1 MSNRIPSL
9 RSAAMLAVAIVIAFL
24 VASIFIKNEEIELP
38 IVSMITILCSL
49 LACAGMIIA
58 ARHSAGRARKA
69 WLLLAVAL
77 AFNALGETAW
87 SVIEVIFHEDP
98 FPSLADIGYLAF
110 YPIFAAGIFLMPEEP
125 ISPREKHKI
134 LLDVA
139 IVIVSAALVF
149 WVYLIGP
156 IVVSYPSISF
166 ELLVAAAYPIMD
178 LVMFLSLMELL
189 FLKLNSM
196 KRYPALLLAMGMMI
210 FLIADVIFT
219 IQIKNDTFVSG
230 GLLDLGWLLTYLLI
244 WLAGVIQAGPEDA
257 DSQKASGPIVI
268 NKDKWIH
275 FLPAIGI
282 GCAFFLLIWGYQYS
296 QLINYSIITASVSL
310 IIVLMFIR
318 QKAAFDERD
327 QLLTTTL
334 QEIEERKQAE
344 VSLRKSEQ
352 EKAAILSGL
361 KSVVVEYLD
370 PGMQIIWANKP
381 VEQFKGCVLDDII
394 EKQCF
399 RVIYNIDEPCPGC
412 TAVKALKTGQAE
424 EGELAAPDGKIWLSH
439 SSPLKDDEGRIV
451 GVVHAALDISERKK
465 MESDLRES
473 ERRLTAIINFLPDA
487 TFVIN
492 KEGRVIAW
500 NRAIERM
507 TGTKSENMMGKG
519 DYEYALPFYGKKR
532 PILIDMTISSDSSEL
547 DIKYHNIKKEDDG
560 SITAEA
566 HIPRLIDRE
575 AYLLG
580 SAASLYDSEG
590 RYWGAIESIRDITDR
605 RHAEEEL
612 QRSKEEAE
620 KATRA
625 KSEFLAN
632 MSHEI
637 RTPMNAIIGLTGLL
651 LDENLSDRQR
661 EYVEIIR
668 NSGDT
673 LLVIINNILDLTK
686 IEADMIELESQIID
700 LRSCIESC
708 VDLVAT
714 TATEKGLKITC
725 NIEEGSPELVLGDPT
740 RISQVLINLLHNGVK
755 FTKKGEIL
763 VNLSAR
769 PLEQDDDRYEL
780 HFMVKDTGIGIP
792 EEKIGRLF
800 QSFSQIDATIAR
812 RYGGS
817 GLGLAIC
824 KKLVEK
830 MGGRIWVKSEVDK
843 GSEFHFTLPATSTST
858 PPNDLFK
865 TSSQPQP
872 EGNVQGLLNY
882 DLSILLAEDNAV
894 NQVVT
899 KRMLDK
905 LGYRAD
911 VAANGIEVLQAL
923 QRQHYDVIFMDVQM
937 PEMDGLEATRE
948 IRRRMHNGPMIIA
961 MTASALKGDREMC
974 LAAGMDGYISKPT
987 KIEALRAALL
997 SCSVK

>member
-1 MSNRIPSL
+1 
-9 RSAAMLAVAIVIAFL
+9 MLAVAIIIAFL
-24 VASIFIKNEEIELP
+24 VISIFIKNVVIELP
-38 IVSMITILCSL
+38 IASMITIFCSL

-58 ARHSAGRARKA
+58 ARHSAGRAKNA

-77 AFNALGETAW
+77 AFNALGETIW
-87 SVIEVIFHEDP
+87 SIIEIIFHGDP

-134 LLDVA
+134 LLDAA
-139 IVIVSAALVF
+139 IVIVSAALIF

-156 IVVSYPSISF
+156 IVVSYPSISL
-166 ELLVAAAYPIMD
+166 ELAVAAAYPIMD
-178 LVMFLSLMELL
+178 LIMFLSLIELL
-189 FLKLNSM
+189 FIKLNSM
-196 KRYPALLLAMGMMI
+196 KRYPALLLAMGMII
-210 FLIADVIFT
+210 FLITDVIFT
-219 IQIKNDTFVSG
+219 IQTIDDTFVSG
-230 GLLDLGWLLTYLLI
+230 GLLDVGWLLTYLLI
-244 WLAGVIQAGPEDA
+244 WLAGVLQAGPDDP
-257 DSQKASGPIVI
+257 DSQNASGLIVS

-275 FLPAIGI
+275 FLPYMGI
-282 GCAFFLLIWGYQYS
+282 GGAFFLLIWGYQYS
-296 QLINYSIITASVSL
+296 HLINYSIITASVSL
-310 IIVLMFIR
+310 IIVLMFVR

-327 QLLTTTL
+327 QLLTMTL

-361 KSVVVEYLD
+361 KSVAVEYLD
-370 PGMQIIWANKP
+370 PAMQIIWVNKQ
-381 VEQFKGCVLDDII
+381 VQQYKGCVLDDII
-394 EKQCF
+394 EKHCYN
-399 RVIYNIDEPCPGC
+399 VIYNLDEPCPGC
-412 TAVKALKTGQAE
+412 TAVKALKTGLAQ
-424 EGELAAPDGKIWLSH
+424 EGELTAPDGRIWLSH
-439 SSPLKDDEGRIV
+439 SNPLRDEAGRIM
-451 GVVHAALDISERKK
+451 GVVHAALEISDRKRV
-465 MESDLRES
+465 ESDLRES
-473 ERRLTAIINFLPDA
+473 ERRLADIINFLPDA

-492 KEGRVIAW
+492 KDGRVIAW
-500 NRAIERM
+500 NRAVERM
-507 TGTKSENMMGKG
+507 TGIKSEQMVGKG
-519 DYEYALPFYGKKR
+519 DYEYALPFYGEKK
-532 PILIDMTISSDSSEL
+532 PILIDMTIRSDSVQ
-547 DIKYHNIKKEDDG
+547 DGRYNNIKREDDG
-560 SITAEA
+560 SITAEFY
-566 HIPRLIDRE
+566 IPRLKDRE

-580 SAASLYDSEG
+580 SATSLFDSEG
-590 RYWGAIESIRDITDR
+590 IYWGAIESIRDITDR
-605 RHAEEEL
+605 RHAEVEL

-620 KATRA
+620 QATRA

-686 IEADMIELESQIID
+686 IEADMIELESQTID

-708 VDLVAT
+708 VDLVAA
-714 TATEKGLKITC
+714 TAAEKGLSITYT
-725 NIEEGSPELVLGDPT
+725 IDEGTPKLILGDPT
-740 RISQVLINLLHNGVK
+740 RVSQILINLLHNGVK
-755 FTKKGEIL
+755 FTKRGQIS
-763 VNLSAR
+763 VFLSAKA
-769 PLEQDDDRYEL
+769 LDEKLYEL
-780 HFMVKDTGIGIP
+780 HFVVKDTGIGIP
-792 EEKIGRLF
+792 DEKIGRLF

-830 MGGRIWVKSEVDK
+830 MGGRIWVKSEVDR
-843 GSEFHFTLPATSTST
+843 GSEFHFTLPAASTST
-858 PPNDLFK
+858 PPSDIFK
-865 TSSQPQP
+865 ASSQS
-872 EGNVQGLLNY
+872 EGNVQGPLNY
-882 DLSILLAEDNAV
+882 DLTILLAEDNAV

-899 KRMLDK
+899 KRMLNK

-911 VAANGIEVLQAL
+911 VAANGMEVLQAL
-923 QRQHYDVIFMDVQM
+923 ERQHYDVVFMDVQM

-948 IRRRMHNGPMIIA
+948 IRQRMHNGPMIIA

-997 SCSVK
+997 VCSIKR

>member
-1 MSNRIPSL
+1 L
-9 RSAAMLAVAIVIAFL
+9 
-24 VASIFIKNEEIELP
+24 
-38 IVSMITILCSL
+38 T
-49 LACAGMIIA
+49 
-58 ARHSAGRARKA
+58 
-69 WLLLAVAL
+69 
-77 AFNALGETAW
+77 FNALGETIW

-134 LLDVA
+134 LLDAA

-257 DSQKASGPIVI
+257 DSRKASGPIVI

-399 RVIYNIDEPCPGC
+399 KVIYNLDEPCPGC

-620 KATRA
+620 QATRA

-700 LRSCIESC
+700 LRGCIESC

-769 PLEQDDDRYEL
+769 LLDEDDDRYEL

-830 MGGRIWVKSEVDK
+830 MGGRIWVKSEADK
-843 GSEFHFTLPATSTST
+843 GSEFHFTLPTTSTST

-865 TSSQPQP
+865 TSCQPKP